1 MTTNTI
7 TAPEAIVNFI
17 EQWKVEAKRFY
28 TAAHEEYLN
37 IEKQVSSPDGRITG
51 AQNKEYDRL
60 RRAFIEKY
68 GKGTTEIVAYSFYR
82 IDEILEKDAKSRIA
96 KLIAKVEKKAGK
108 IVDARDLYFGSDG
121 TLNGIVVG
129 EKETV
134 RVETILA
141 GGYNIQCLHYRVLVK

>member
-1 MTTNTI
+1 MTTNTNI
-7 TAPEAIVNFI
+7 IPEAIINFI

-28 TAAHEEYLN
+28 TAIHEEYLE
-37 IEKQVSSPDGRITG
+37 IENQGRRADGRVTG
-51 AQNKEYDRL
+51 EMIKEHARL
-60 RRAFIEKY
+60 RRAFVEKY
-68 GKGTTEIVAYSFYR
+68 GKGTAEIVAYSFYR
-82 IDEILEKDAKSRIA
+82 IDEILEKDAKSRIT

-121 TLNGIVVG
+121 TLNGVVVG

-134 RVETILA
+134 HVETILA